1 MTRTQANDLSF
12 LSRERAEV
20 WVVVWSRDKKL
31 G

>member
-1 MTRTQANDLSF
+1 MRDEFNDLSF